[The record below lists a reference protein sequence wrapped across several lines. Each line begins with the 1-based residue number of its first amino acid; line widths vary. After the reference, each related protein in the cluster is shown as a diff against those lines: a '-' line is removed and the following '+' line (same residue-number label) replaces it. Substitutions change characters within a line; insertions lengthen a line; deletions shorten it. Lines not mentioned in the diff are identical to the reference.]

1 MVFSSRIVGFSHFY
15 SLLYPAFVSCPLNN
29 DSCDDLPSGCICEQ
43 VQSTW
48 TSRSLML
55 IIQLMP
61 IAGMLS
67 YDAWMLRKV
76 SDVLGVRIC
85 EFLQPPG
92 SRESSACTRFNCFLP
107 CFSCMYHYVL
117 VFAANFAVLNDA
129 VTLWSTSAA
138 LGLAALHLGT
148 TDLIPQGRSWRIRR
162 NPINFG

>member
-1 MVFSSRIVGFSHFY
+1 MVFPSRNTGFSHVY
-15 SLLYPAFVSCPLNN
+15 SLLYPAFVSYIPNN
-29 DSCDDLPSGCICEQ
+29 VPGDDHPSGCAC
-43 VQSTW
+43 VHFKTTW

-85 EFLQPPG
+85 EFLQPRG

-107 CFSCMYHYVL
+107 CFSCMHHCVL
-117 VFAANFAVLNDA
+117 LIATDFDVVNDA
-129 VTLWSTSAA
+129 VTLCSTSAA

-148 TDLIPQGRSWRIRR
+148 TDLIPQGRS
-162 NPINFG
+162 